1 MKWYLPSF
9 NGDFRFEEANE
20 GQFTRVSVERPTPAE
35 QEVLRRWAEKT
46 PAIKAG
52 DLERLMNNGAIEIEA
67 PLFEVAAPMAKLLNA
82 GKVGLLTA
90 LSFESGRTHV
100 TEVIEKL
107 PAWMKKREGREGP
120 AKAAVTV
127 TRPKLCC
134 PECSGRPEGERKAC
148 DVLWEFLDPVQRM
161 EWIQGPA
168 GGQRITAFGGLTGH
182 AYDLR
187 PRTSPVAAQRG
198 RICFDMDDKLVLH
211 NFNLDVPPEEELLAA
226 KLILEHRENW
236 LRVEGEVD
244 PVDRAAPGTIFVS
257 PLPPVYR

>member
-9 NGDFRFEEANE
+9 NGDFRFEDVSE
-20 GQFTRVSVERPTPAE
+20 GQVTRVSVERPTPAE
-35 QEVLRRWAEKT
+35 REVLRRWTEKT
-46 PAIKAG
+46 PTVTAG
-52 DLERLMNNGAIEIEA
+52 DLKRLLKDGAIEIEA
-67 PLFEVAAPMAKLLNA
+67 PIAEVAIPMAKLLNA

-90 LSFESGRTHV
+90 LSFESGRVHV

-107 PAWMKKREGREGP
+107 PTWMKKLEGREGQ
-120 AKAAVTV
+120 AGAAVTV

-148 DVLWEFLDPVQRM
+148 DVLWEFLDPIQRR
-161 EWIQGPA
+161 EWIRGK
-168 GGQRITAFGGLTGH
+168 RVTVFGGLTGH

-187 PRTSPVAAQRG
+187 PRTSEVAAQRG

-226 KLILEHRENW
+226 KLILEHREHW
-236 LRVEGEVD
+236 LRIAGEVD
-244 PVDRAAPGTIFVS
+244 PVDRASPGTIFVS